1 MCLLSYPVSYAQK
14 REDGVFMRAIKTNIK
29 MVLAIS
35 VLIFGASESH
45 AASNKAPAWM
55 GPVANFDV
63 VQADLKNGA
72 VSLEKKSNAIRV
84 TISGLGQ
91 TATLHTL
98 KGNNNR
104 AKSARLSD
112 IQKEWRR
119 LFGFSPNATLSYM
132 SGSKL
137 IKTTLNG
144 LRGRPVWDE
153 KVKSLSFQVVATPA
167 NLKAGLPL
175 FGNLVKLKNTTLL
188 PTKAQTPSLVRL
200 KNPPGLNPFSDTQ
213 PQVCSS
219 ISPANAGSTFCVPY
233 ATQLGSGGNSWVNI
247 LSATMQTVA
256 GSCMATPTIP
266 PIISGDSTTSGQI
279 NIYETAAEVSN
290 ALSTSASVG
299 YSGAASINLSASYS
313 ASDTDD
319 TNSIYAVAQVNFQ
332 GGFVNFGQPALNEN
346 IYSEASGISSIN
358 DALNFLSYCGDS
370 VPTGYATGASWIS
383 VLQITTDS
391 QASAQSLSASLSASY
406 LGANAAASFSTELS
420 QSNSS
425 ASVQESD
432 ECWGPASCFN
442 VTNGGVSYQTVSST
456 NQTTAMNT
464 FLSNYNVMIGGLPN
478 ACNPSS
484 TGSQCITS
492 VSYSPIYNYVPT
504 TFSSNSPASLVAQA
518 ANGVYGVLSN
528 LNAWASGYQSLV
540 TGDPTS
546 PQTSSWTSDVSYLSS
561 YATGCD
567 LANLGIEA
575 CSTAFTNCVN
585 AYSNNPSYT
594 DTACLPSNIQTPSLY
609 GLANP
614 FDISTN

>member
-1 MCLLSYPVSYAQK
+1 MKTAKQK
-14 REDGVFMRAIKTNIK
+14 LKIALT
-29 MVLAIS
+29 IS
-35 VLIFGASESH
+35 VLFFASASH
-45 AASNKAPAWM
+45 SAANKPPAWL
-55 GPVANFDV
+55 GPVANFDLA
-63 VQADLKNGA
+63 QADLKNGV

-84 TISGLGQ
+84 TISGLGP

-98 KGNNNR
+98 KGKKNLAR
-104 AKSARLSD
+104 SARLSD

-132 SGSKL
+132 NGNKL
-137 IKTTLNG
+137 INTTLNG

-153 KVKSLSFQVVATPA
+153 KFKSLSFQVVATPA
-167 NLKAGLPL
+167 NVKAGLPL
-175 FGNLVKLKNTTLL
+175 IGNSVKLKKTTLL
-188 PTKAQTPSLVRL
+188 PTEAQTPSLVRL
-200 KNPPGLNPFSDTQ
+200 NNPPGVNPFSDTQ
-213 PQVCSS
+213 TQVCSN

-256 GSCMATPTIP
+256 SSCMATPTIST
-266 PIISGDSTTSGQI
+266 IAGDSTVGGQI

-299 YSGAASINLSASYS
+299 YSGAANINLSASYS
-313 ASDTDD
+313 TSNTDD

-332 GGFVNFGQPALNEN
+332 GGFVNFGQPALNGN
-346 IYSEASGISSIN
+346 IYAEAASISSID

-406 LGANAAASFSTELS
+406 LGANAAASFSSDLS
-420 QSNSS
+420 QSNSA

-432 ECWGPASCFN
+432 ECWGPASCFD
-442 VTNGGVSYQTVSST
+442 VSNGGTTYQTVNTT
-456 NQTTAMNT
+456 NQAAALNT
-464 FLSNYNVMIGGLPN
+464 FTSNYNVMLGGLAN
-478 ACNPSS
+478 TCNPSS

-492 VSYSPIYNYVPT
+492 VSYSPIYNFVPT
-504 TFSSNSPASLVAQA
+504 SFSANSPSSLVAQA
-518 ANGVYGVLSN
+518 ANGVFGVLSN
-528 LNAWASGYQSLV
+528 LNSWASGYQSLI

-546 PQTSSWTSDVSYLSS
+546 PQSSSWSTDVSNLSS

-567 LANLGIEA
+567 LANLGVSA
-575 CSTAFTNCVN
+575 CVTAFTNCVN
-585 AYSNNPSYT
+585 AYSNDPSYT
-594 DTACLPSNIQTPSLY
+594 DTACLPSSIQIPSLY

-614 FDISTN
+614 FDIPTN